1 MNDDL
6 LTTKIAL
13 GFDHLDADGDGR
25 LTEHDHVLMGEAA
38 ARVLGHAPGSDAERR
53 IVDAFLTV
61 WRDLH
66 RPHVGGAE
74 AITREQFVAS
84 TLTLAD
90 DPRAAAATVGR
101 LAEVFLSVADADG
114 NGTVDPEEFR
124 AFHGAHFPGLGR
136 DRADTAFR
144 HLDRNGDGVLS
155 REEFVDAIVEYWTSR
170 DPEAPG
176 NWWTG
181 AHPLAGR

>member
-25 LTEHDHVLMGEAA
+25 LTEHDHVLCGRAS
-38 ARVLGHAPGSDAERR
+38 ARALGHEPGSAAEQAIIDAYVT
-53 IVDAFLTV
+53 I

-66 RPHVGGAE
+66 QPHAGGADE
-74 AITREQFVAS
+74 IGRDDFIAS

-101 LAEVFLSVADADG
+101 LAEVFLSIADADAD
-114 NGTVDPEEFR
+114 GTVDPEEFY
-124 AFHGAHFPGLGR
+124 AFHHGHVPRLGR
-136 DRADTAFR
+136 DRADAAFR

-155 REEFVDAIVEYWTSR
+155 REEFVGAIVEYWTSR

-176 NWWTG
+176 NWWAG
-181 AHPLAGR
+181 EHPLRAR